1 MRTVLRVARPR
12 LRCSPTRPRA
22 SACVIAA
29 LVGIASFGCRDLE
42 RFDTHGDEAY
52 CGEMV
57 GAPFNEGFLPE
68 NANPPVIGMSLTFD
82 IHGLASSPGTVTT
95 DDGDQG
101 ACAPDP
107 LFDGVPLRSI
117 SEAFHDPVSQLEFG
131 DGREQNILVWAD
143 STCQG
148 TLVGVLSLMRDDSI
162 EVRFFKPAAEPTED
176 TPNADRPG
184 FAHWKLT
191 QHRRG
196 CGF

>member
-1 MRTVLRVARPR
+1 VTRTAL
-12 LRCSPTRPRA
+12 L
-22 SACVIAA
+22 IA
-29 LVGIASFGCRDLE
+29 LLGIASFGCHDLE

-52 CGEMV
+52 CGELV

-82 IHGLASSPGTVTT
+82 IRGLASSPGVVTT
-95 DDGDQG
+95 DDAAQG
-101 ACAPDP
+101 PCAPAP
-107 LFDGVPLRSI
+107 LFEETRLRSI

-143 STCQG
+143 STCRG

-162 EVRFFKPAAEPTED
+162 EVRLFKPAAEPSRD
-176 TPNADRPG
+176 TPRADRPG
-184 FAHWKLT
+184 FAQWKLT
-191 QHRRG
+191 RHHKG